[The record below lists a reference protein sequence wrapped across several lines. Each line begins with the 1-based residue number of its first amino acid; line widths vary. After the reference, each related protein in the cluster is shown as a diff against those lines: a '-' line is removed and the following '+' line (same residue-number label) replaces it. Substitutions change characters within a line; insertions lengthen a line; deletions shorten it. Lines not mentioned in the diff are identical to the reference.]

1 MPAGSG
7 QWADVTN
14 GHAHLVSPSK
24 FLFWVGNRR
33 QSPANFRGS
42 GTQKG
47 AENENVSEIALPPLG
62 TRRGI
67 RVEMLRAAIS

>member
-1 MPAGSG
+1 MDMPIWSLRQNFFSGSG
-7 QWADVTN
+7 TVVRVQQIF
-14 GHAHLVSPSK
+14 G
-24 FLFWVGNRR
+24 
-33 QSPANFRGS
+33 GS

-62 TRRGI
+62 TRREI